1 MSLNE
6 CLWGQIA
13 ILILYV
19 CASIQVSVQNDC
31 DKCRKETTDN
41 TELIEK
47 KKAEL
52 SEVDVTATDA
62 HLQMPLHT
70 VYFGEVDQ
78 LLLQKNLKQEFICQS
93 CPFQATSEDKLKI
106 HSETSHDK
114 KKKFACSECGKL
126 YRHQSTAIAHKK
138 TIHGSQLYYCDQCD
152 YQTNTKKKLRFH
164 KESAHLGIRYPCD
177 QCPFQASQSGG
188 LKNHIESQH
197 SGLRFPCGNCE
208 FKAKSKRNLR
218 THQTY
223 VHELRRHKCK
233 LCGVEVISVPRHMKT
248 VHKQLLS

>member
-1 MSLNE
+1 MFFDFCTDNLPTRITVFSSVATMSSSQEDVCGSCKQTRKWREYLLNDF
-6 CLWGQIA
+6 G
-13 ILILYV
+13 
-19 CASIQVSVQNDC
+19 SIQVSVQNDC

-114 KKKFACSECGKL
+114 KKKFAC
-126 YRHQSTAIAHKK
+126 
-138 TIHGSQLYYCDQCD
+138 
-152 YQTNTKKKLRFH
+152 
-164 KESAHLGIRYPCD
+164 
-177 QCPFQASQSGG
+177 
-188 LKNHIESQH
+188 
-197 SGLRFPCGNCE
+197 
-208 FKAKSKRNLR
+208 
-218 THQTY
+218 
-223 VHELRRHKCK
+223 
-233 LCGVEVISVPRHMKT
+233 
-248 VHKQLLS
+248 